1 MVQRS
6 QSDAGH
12 RTGAAEACFTG
23 QAVHA
28 AAAGAEMTVLKQG
41 KWIDVIACF
50 HAYKYW
56 TTNALF
62 PAMILYVQKRSFY
75 FYQEFILSMKK
86 TNAARFLDKLKIEY
100 EIREYEVDESDLS
113 AENVARK
120 VDLPLDRVF
129 KTLVA
134 RGDKTGVIMAVVS
147 GAAEVDLKALASVS
161 GNKKVEMVHL
171 NEVLPLTGYIRGG
184 VSPLGAKKNYPVY
197 LDRSAMTQERI
208 SISAGMRGMQI
219 VLSPAELVQ
228 ATHAEVGDI
237 GRIPVADI

>member
-1 MVQRS
+1 
-6 QSDAGH
+6 
-12 RTGAAEACFTG
+12 
-23 QAVHA
+23 
-28 AAAGAEMTVLKQG
+28 
-41 KWIDVIACF
+41 
-50 HAYKYW
+50 
-56 TTNALF
+56 
-62 PAMILYVQKRSFY
+62 MILYVQKRSFY

-120 VDLPLDRVF
+120 VDLPLERVF

-197 LDRSAMTQERI
+197 LDRSAMTQEQI